1 MDIPGIGIDLVDC
14 GRIRRILGRHG
25 DAFVR
30 RVFTEAE
37 SAYCLRMADPAP
49 HFAARFA
56 AKEAVSKAFGTGIGE
71 AFGWRDIEVARGANG
86 TPGIVLHGP
95 AAALA
100 ARLGAGRVA
109 ISLTHTAS
117 QAAAVARIEP
127 GA

>member
-1 MDIPGIGIDLVDC
+1 MEIPGIGIDLVDC
-14 GRIRRILGRHG
+14 ERIRRILDRHG
-25 DAFVR
+25 DAFIR

-71 AFGWRDIEVARGANG
+71 VFGWRDVEVAKGSNG

-100 ARLGAGRVA
+100 ARIGASRVA
-109 ISLTHTAS
+109 VSLTHTTS
-117 QAAAVARIEP
+117 QAVAMVRVEP
-127 GA
+127 SA